1 MIAIPSFTLG
11 GTERQGL
18 AFAIALREKGN
29 FEPVLLGFG
38 RQGELIELLQKEGIQ
53 HFHFNGNGFMNGN
66 SLQRARVLLNLLRA
80 LLRIKA
86 HSLISFSTIPSIMLG
101 AVWRFGFARRFIW
114 HQGAMEHELPISFWE
129 RWAKFCRPTYAANGP
144 QPEGFI
150 RSRHQLD
157 KKPVKRLSNFLAI
170 PKETTPKQ
178 GSTDTLQVL
187 MLSNF
192 FPEKDHLTVLH
203 AAKIILDKGVPMQF
217 HFVGFAP
224 GNSNRMNI
232 VKALAYDLGLQ
243 GMVLFQGPSTAPEQW
258 LNLADVGLLSTFSE
272 GFSNALMEYMA
283 FGLPI
288 VASKIQANADVLGKE
303 NEPWLFEV
311 GDAQG
316 LADRLC
322 SLSSSPNLRIQLG
335 KANRNRANLQF
346 SKANYMAE
354 VDVLLAN

>member
-1 MIAIPSFTLG
+1 MIVIPSFTLG

-18 AFAIALREKGN
+18 AFATALLEKGN
-29 FEPVLLGFG
+29 FEPVLLGLG
-38 RQGELIELLQKEGIQ
+38 RQGELLDLIQKAGIQ
-53 HFHFNGNGFMNGN
+53 HGHFNGNGFMNSN
-66 SLQRARVLLNLLRA
+66 SLQRARVLLNLLRT

-86 HSLISFSTIPSIMLG
+86 HSIISFSTLPSIMLG
-101 AVWRFGFARRFIW
+101 AVWRFSSARRFIW
-114 HQGAMEHELPISFWE
+114 HQGALEHELPISFLE
-129 RWAKFCRPTYAANGP
+129 RWAKFCQPTYAANGP

-150 RSRHQLD
+150 RNRHKLD
-157 KKPVKRLSNFLAI
+157 KKPVKRLSNFLYI

-178 GSTDTLQVL
+178 GSTNNLLVL
-187 MLSNF
+187 MVSNF

-243 GMVLFQGPSTAPEQW
+243 GRVLFQGPSTAPEQW

-288 VASKIQANADVLGKE
+288 VASKIQANADVLGEE

-322 SLSSSPNLRIQLG
+322 SLSKSPNLRIQLG
-335 KANRNRANLQF
+335 KANRSRANLQF

-354 VDVLLAN
+354 VDALLAN